1 MLRGHGRAVVRT
13 QNRAA
18 LIPPVDSSP
27 AGIRVPSGRKGFA
40 QWDRVTAVARK
51 PAFGWTCL
59 GLIVVTT
66 GVLVLLG
73 SVPGDPWAGTLP
85 RGAPAPSVL
94 MHAARAIRLDELS
107 PSLSPVLVYGL
118 ITGSCVGFLGTLLA
132 VRQSAI
138 STRAVVGCS
147 IVVIAL
153 ATLGPP
159 LFSDDVY
166 SYALYGR
173 MLVLHH
179 ANPYVQFPSVAAN
192 DPFLHVASNGLR
204 SVYGPLF
211 TLISGLIVW
220 IFRSPA
226 TTVAAFKILSG
237 GCWLGVVVLAC
248 RLGRRQGVMQ
258 AGFAA
263 AIVGLNPVVILRVV
277 AGGHND
283 VLVALAIVAALTAWC
298 DGRKMLV
305 TVFLTLGMLVKIIA
319 VIPLVIFLWET
330 IRAESTVKDRIV
342 TLGKHLTVI
351 VTLTVAALIPFGS
364 SLRAISSF
372 LTLTS
377 FDNGSLRPPEVI
389 ISAASASVLR
399 SHGWSGEV
407 ALSND
412 IFQIAFLA
420 VAALAVLLLLRRS
433 DRPIAES
440 VLLALVIFLL
450 CSRYLQPWYLAWLI
464 PLICFV
470 TRRTV
475 MAIALAFSLIA
486 AESVTAKSTGPISTW
501 LARFSYDIYP
511 ALAFIFL
518 IVLLA
523 EVLRRPRTEE
533 PEIRGI
539 IATQPEGAD
548 HLAASAPVVA
558 PMRDGLGEGS
568 TW

>member
-1 MLRGHGRAVVRT
+1 MVRT
-13 QNRAA
+13 RTHAP
-18 LIPPVDSSP
+18 LTLPVDSSL
-27 AGIRVPSGRKGFA
+27 AGTTSGRKGFA
-40 QWDRVTAVARK
+40 QWDRFTSVAER
-51 PAFGWTCL
+51 PAFGWACL
-59 GLIVVTT
+59 GLVVVTT
-66 GVLVLLG
+66 AALVLLG
-73 SVPGDPWAGTLP
+73 SVPGNPLAGTLP
-85 RGAPAPSVL
+85 RGAPAPSLL

-107 PSLSPVLVYGL
+107 PSQSPVFAYVL
-118 ITGSCVGFLGTLLA
+118 ITGSCAGFLGTLLA

-138 STRAVVGCS
+138 STRAVFGCS

-159 LFSDDVY
+159 LFSDDLY

-179 ANPYVQFPSVAAN
+179 ANPYVQFPLVAAN

-211 TLISGLIVW
+211 TLLSGLIVW

-226 TTVAAFKILSG
+226 ATVAAFKILSG

-258 AGFAA
+258 ASLAA

-305 TVFLTLGMLVKIIA
+305 TVFLTLGMLVKIVA

-330 IRAESTVKDRIV
+330 IRAESTVKDRVV

-351 VTLTVAALIPFGS
+351 VALTFAALIPFGS

-377 FDNGSLRPPEVI
+377 FDNGGLRPPEVI
-389 ISAASASVLR
+389 ISSASASVLR
-399 SHGWSGEV
+399 SHGWYGEV

-412 IFQIAFLA
+412 LLQITFLA
-420 VAALAVLLLLRRS
+420 VAAVAVLLLLRRS

-440 VLLALVIFLL
+440 VLLALLIFLL
-450 CSRYLQPWYLAWLI
+450 CSRYLQPWYLAWI
-464 PLICFV
+464 VPLICFV
-470 TRRTV
+470 TRRRV
-475 MAIALAFSLIA
+475 LAIAIAISLFA
-486 AESVTAKSTGPISTW
+486 AESATAKSTGPISTW
-501 LARFSYDIYP
+501 LARFSYDVYP
-511 ALAFIFL
+511 VLAFIL
-518 IVLLA
+518 LVVLLA
-523 EVLRRPRTEE
+523 EVIRRPPTEA
-533 PEIRGI
+533 PEIPMGI
-539 IATQPEGAD
+539 AAPQPEEEVRV
-548 HLAASAPVVA
+548 AARAPMVA
-558 PMRDGLGEGS
+558 PMRDGRGEES
-568 TW
+568 S